1 MIPMPKN
8 DDHSDVF
15 LGPLLDNFKDVKS
28 DPRVQEHDNDAL
40 RLQEE
45 KLRVACT
52 SATAKDDGAVEA
64 AAKNLRA
71 AVQSM
76 EPAMREVISEAIGK
90 EGRTLEW
97 VRVTTAGNS
106 QFSKVHRS
114 VFAHIAESTNSN
126 PNAGTHANTNADP
139 RALTLTLTLT
149 PKVYRSVFEYI
160 EESEE
165 DGVQRYQEVI
175 ARLRAVLPGGKAPLQ
190 VNISLT
196 FPTN

>member
-149 PKVYRSVFEYI
+149 PRCTGRS
-160 EESEE
+160 SNTSKKSRKTASNATR
-165 DGVQRYQEVI
+165 G
-175 ARLRAVLPGGKAPLQ
+175 
-190 VNISLT
+190 
-196 FPTN
+196 